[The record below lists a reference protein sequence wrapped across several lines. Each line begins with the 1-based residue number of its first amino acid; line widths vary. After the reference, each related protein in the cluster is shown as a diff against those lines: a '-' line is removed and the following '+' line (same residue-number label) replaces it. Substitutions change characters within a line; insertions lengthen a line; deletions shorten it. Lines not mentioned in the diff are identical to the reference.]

1 LREKLATR
9 LKLAYG
15 VGQVAEGLKNG
26 AFGTFLV
33 FYYVQV
39 LGLSGTLAG
48 FAVGLAVV
56 VDAFTDPL
64 AGSVSDNWHS
74 KRGRRHPFIFA
85 AILPL
90 AICFYLLFNPLVT
103 GDTALFIWLLVF
115 TNATRTAMSFYHV
128 PHIALGAEMSEDYD
142 ERSNLVSFRLF
153 FSYVGVLLAYG
164 LGTWLFF
171 RPSAEFQSGQLDAT
185 AYPPYALALALLM
198 VISVFWSAWHTRVL
212 IPNLPQAKPGA
223 STKIVGVL
231 LQVLVDLRDA
241 MRSRSF
247 RWLFLGVL
255 IVFIMAGIDSGLNL
269 FVFTYFWE
277 LPTGQLGLLLVMFP
291 LGVMIGVFFSARL
304 FRRFSKKTGLI
315 FGALSWPF
323 WQTLPVVLRLLGWF
337 PENSDELLLPILMV
351 MRFIQGVCTI
361 QAHVA
366 FSSMVADIIDE
377 HELETGKR
385 QEGIFFAAASFSS
398 KATSGIGN
406 IIAGFALD
414 IIGWPRGPE
423 VKTAADVAPET
434 IVDLGL
440 VYGPYFALFGFVSV
454 WCYTHYNLTR
464 ERHEEILQAL
474 AIRRQER

>member
-153 FSYVGVLLAYG
+153 FSYVGVLLA
-164 LGTWLFF
+164 TVW
-171 RPSAEFQSGQLDAT
+171 
-185 AYPPYALALALLM
+185 
-198 VISVFWSAWHTRVL
+198 V
-212 IPNLPQAKPGA
+212 PGY
-223 STKIVGVL
+223 
-231 LQVLVDLRDA
+231 
-241 MRSRSF
+241 
-247 RWLFLGVL
+247 FLGRQRNFKV
-255 IVFIMAGIDSGLNL
+255 VSWM
-269 FVFTYFWE
+269 
-277 LPTGQLGLLLVMFP
+277 LPH
-291 LGVMIGVFFSARL
+291 I
-304 FRRFSKKTGLI
+304 
-315 FGALSWPF
+315 
-323 WQTLPVVLRLLGWF
+323 LPMPWRW
-337 PENSDELLLPILMV
+337 
-351 MRFIQGVCTI
+351 RC
-361 QAHVA
+361 
-366 FSSMVADIIDE
+366 
-377 HELETGKR
+377 
-385 QEGIFFAAASFSS
+385 
-398 KATSGIGN
+398 
-406 IIAGFALD
+406 
-414 IIGWPRGPE
+414 
-423 VKTAADVAPET
+423 
-434 IVDLGL
+434 
-440 VYGPYFALFGFVSV
+440 
-454 WCYTHYNLTR
+454 
-464 ERHEEILQAL
+464 
-474 AIRRQER
+474 

>member
-1 LREKLATR
+1 MREKLATP

-15 VGQVAEGLKNG
+15 IGQVAEGLKNG
-26 AFGTFLV
+26 AFGTFLI

-39 LGLSGTLAG
+39 LGLSGALAG

-74 KRGRRHPFIFA
+74 ERGRRHPFIFA

-90 AICFYLLFNPLVT
+90 AICFYLLFNPLVI

-164 LGTWLFF
+164 LGTWVFF
-171 RPSAEFQSGQLDAT
+171 RPSVAFQNGQLDAT
-185 AYPPYALALALLM
+185 AYPPYALVLALLM
-198 VISVFWSAWHTRVL
+198 VITVFWSAWHTRVL
-212 IPNLPQAKPGA
+212 IPTLPKAKLGT
-223 STKIVGVL
+223 STKIIAVL
-231 LQVLVDLRDA
+231 FQVIVDLRDA

-291 LGVMIGVFFSARL
+291 IGVMIGVFLSARL
-304 FRRFSKKTGLI
+304 FRRFSKKAGLI

-337 PENSDELLLPILMV
+337 PENSDELLLPILMI
-351 MRFIQGVCTI
+351 MRFIQGVCTV

-423 VKTAADVAPET
+423 VRTAADVAPET

-474 AIRRQER
+474 AIRRKER